1 MYIFV
6 LQDCR
11 RCSRSSLQEDLAP
24 LHQARVLSEE
34 QMCHGSWEAFECLLA
49 RPVLQRE
56 HSVVPVPVCQYLKR
70 LYKPKGE
77 KLSTR
82 SDGDWTRGNGFELNE
97 GRFVRCQKEFFTQRD
112 VRHCWHG
119 LPTEVVGTP
128 FPEVLRAR
136 LDGALCSL
144 IWWVAALLMA
154 EDWDYVGFK
163 GPVNPSCSILL

>member
-11 RCSRSSLQEDLAP
+11 RCSRSSLQEDLAL

-97 GRFVRCQKEFFTQRD
+97 GRFRISVRNKFFTHR
-112 VRHCWHG
+112 VVSHWHR
-119 LPTEVVGTP
+119 L
-128 FPEVLRAR
+128 LR
-136 LDGALCSL
+136 GA
-144 IWWVAALLMA
+144 VAASSLEMLKA
-154 EDWDYVGFK
+154 G
-163 GPVNPSCSILL
+163 